1 MATTWNYRVM
11 VWFNPPLKDIT
22 FEPTFSINEV
32 YYTDG
37 KPTSYIANE
46 AKVRGDDLEDIKF
59 VLSKMEDALKKDI
72 LYAGDRFPEI
82 FDYDEWIKTQKHDED
97 SET

>member
-11 VWFNPPLKDIT
+11 VWFNPPVKDIT
-22 FEPTFSINEV
+22 FEPTLSINEV

-37 KPTSYIANE
+37 KPTSYIANK
-46 AKVRGDDLEDIKF
+46 AKVTGDNLEDIRF
-59 VLSKMEDALKKDI
+59 VLSIMEDALKKDI

-82 FDYDEWIKTQKHDED
+82 FDYDKFIKQQKE
-97 SET
+97 